1 MTSEIASMLDE
12 LMGRN
17 RNDTTG
23 KATAKLEFTDP
34 DVCQFYLCGFCPN
47 ELFVNT
53 KADLGP
59 CKKIHDENLRREYQ
73 ASQEV
78 FKLGFEE
85 KFFDF
90 LQECMIEV
98 ERKIKRNK
106 QRLDQN
112 QDEDAPI
119 NAETAEHAN
128 KLSLLSIEITNL
140 LVEVE
145 RLGELGE
152 VQQAMAKTEEVDKL
166 KEDRE
171 RIRLATKVNANPDQA
186 YHGQQEKQ
194 MEVCGI
200 CGSFLIV
207 GDVKSRVDD
216 HLTGK
221 QHMGYARIKAKMN
234 ELKEIFDK
242 KREERGER
250 RKSPSKTAD
259 RRDEREKRTSRER
272 DSQRRD
278 SRQNDDRRDSRD
290 SRRRRSR
297 DRDDRRRRDDR
308 DRKRDRRRSRSRS
321 GQRQR
326 EDKRK
331 HRDDRRQRR

>member
-23 KATAKLEFTDP
+23 KATAKLEVNDP

-73 ASQEV
+73 ASDNV
-78 FKLGFEE
+78 FKMGFEE

-152 VQQAMAKTEEVDKL
+152 VQQAMAKTEEVEKL
-166 KEDRE
+166 KEERE

-194 MEVCGI
+194 MEVCEI

-207 GDVKSRVDD
+207 GDSRVDD

-221 QHMGYARIKAKMN
+221 QHMGNAAKEEIEAPQTGRANAVTTGN
-234 ELKEIFDK
+234 EECRVNDLLDVNLVVM
-242 KREERGER
+242 
-250 RKSPSKTAD
+250 
-259 RRDEREKRTSRER
+259 
-272 DSQRRD
+272 
-278 SRQNDDRRDSRD
+278 NDDTRGTTGDVVAEKETIGGDETIETDEIEDVDPGHDQVIATIDESPAVI
-290 SRRRRSR
+290 S
-297 DRDDRRRRDDR
+297 DDRRRDLP
-308 DRKRDRRRSRSRS
+308 KS
-321 GQRQR
+321 
-326 EDKRK
+326 
-331 HRDDRRQRR
+331 